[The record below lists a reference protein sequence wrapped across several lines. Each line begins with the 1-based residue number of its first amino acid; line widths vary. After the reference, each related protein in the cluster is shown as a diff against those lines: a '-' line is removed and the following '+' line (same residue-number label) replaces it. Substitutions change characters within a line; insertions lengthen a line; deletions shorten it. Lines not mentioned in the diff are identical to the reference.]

1 MKIMPGLLRIFA
13 LVLGLPLLL
22 AGCRP
27 AGERLTIFNWEDYL
41 SPEVISAFERKYG
54 AEVEVRTFPDEKV
67 LLWELREGENR
78 YDLIVASNS
87 LMEKLIRLDLLAPI
101 DLDAVPNFRHL
112 EDRFWGLHYDPKNRY
127 SIPYLWGTTGLAV
140 NREKIPGESD
150 SWEIL
155 WNPEYRGRI
164 AMLSDPD
171 EVIGAALK
179 YLGYSINSINHEELK
194 EAEAVLLDQKPFL
207 AGYLDPGQIKEKMAA
222 GEIWAAQ
229 CYSGDAIMI
238 AEDKPEVVY
247 LIPREGADLWVD
259 NFAIPANAEN
269 PLLAEKFINFCL
281 DPENSAAN
289 ANYLRYAN
297 TNQAARPHTDPEILN
312 HPGLYPTAE
321 VIDRC
326 EITSLETFPM
336 IRRIREEIWARLA
349 AGEKIPP
356 DPDDRDN

>member
-1 MKIMPGLLRIFA
+1 MKRTSGWFRRWILP
-13 LVLGLPLLL
+13 LGVTLLL

-27 AGERLTIFNWEDYL
+27 PAGTETAGQRLVIFNWEDYL
-41 SPEVISAFERKYG
+41 APEVISAFEGKFG
-54 AEVEVRTFPDEKV
+54 TEVEVRTFPDEKA
-67 LLWELREGENR
+67 LLGELRAGVNR

-87 LMEKLIRLDLLAPI
+87 LMEKLIRLDLLSPI

-140 NREKIPGESD
+140 NREKVPGETA

-155 WNPEYRGRI
+155 WNPKYRGRI

-179 YLGYSINSINHEELK
+179 YLGHSLNTINHGELR
-194 EAEAVLLDQKPFL
+194 EAETALLEQKPLL
-207 AGYLDPGQIKEKMAA
+207 AGYLDPGQIKEKLAD

-229 CYSGDAIMI
+229 CYSGDAIMVS
-238 AEDKPEVVY
+238 ADNPEVFY

-259 NFAIPANAEN
+259 NFAIPASAAN

-281 DPENSAAN
+281 DPEISAAN

-297 TNQAARPHTDPEILN
+297 TNRAARLYTDPEILD
-312 HPGLYPTAE
+312 HPGLYPGPE

-326 EITSLETFPM
+326 EITSLETFPE
-336 IRRIREEIWARLA
+336 ISRIRDGIWRQL
-349 AGEKIPP
+349 AGE
-356 DPDDRDN
+356 